1 MFSLSEHLLGLL
13 GDPRAFDL
21 CLLERP
27 TGVPYQLA
35 REEEAV
41 SAFVEVAAELAPRLG
56 ASEIGPR
63 LVAFLCSCFFVT
75 ENSVVKHPLVSILL
89 RREVIGCRRG
99 IFCEASDCDVGDEE
113 QHF

>member
-35 REEEAV
+35 HAEEAV

-56 ASEIGPR
+56 ASEVGPR
-63 LVAFLCSCFFVT
+63 FVAFLGSCFFVP
-75 ENSVVKHPLVSILL
+75 ECAGAKHPPDRILL
-89 RREVIGCRRG
+89 RREDLSWLRG
-99 IFCEASDCDVGDEE
+99 ICEASDFGICDKV
-113 QHF
+113 QQF